1 MTKLLC
7 WLFIKSITPEIKIVF
22 SNNGSSFEYA
32 TNTVYLDFN
41 DDCTGFMRHLKFEH
55 GMRGADNFNIIMWQ
69 MLHEVGHFYTLD
81 YCEDD
86 ESLER
91 TICALIDEDEA
102 KNSEKIQ
109 NIYFN
114 LEKLQ
119 TVCEALIDK
128 GFEIGVITWLA
139 KNGSKRFNRNTA
151 ETKKLWVKNNMPY
164 VTRFTAQEYGTPKQK
179 ALDKSIKFAVLVD
192 DNKEVREMWNT
203 PKQRKSIDAN
213 LDIITKLWE
222 LV

>member
-114 LEKLQ
+114 LEKEW
-119 TVCEALIDK
+119 EATEWASNYLIFHEK
-128 GFEIGVITWLA
+128 KCTFF
-139 KNGSKRFNRNTA
+139 SK
-151 ETKKLWVKNNMPY
+151 L
-164 VTRFTAQEYGTPKQK
+164 
-179 ALDKSIKFAVLVD
+179 
-192 DNKEVREMWNT
+192 
-203 PKQRKSIDAN
+203 
-213 LDIITKLWE
+213 LDILN
-222 LV
+222 